1 MRNLKKSE
9 EIILLILTAALIG
22 LFYFQFVYKG
32 VIEARSRYDTSLLEA
47 ETFDFN
53 FAAPQ
58 AVEGDTTVRR
68 EVSATFSAAS
78 YEKSRQMLNDLYHC
92 EYRCLIGD
100 ISMNPSGSSRDED
113 SNLANGPVQVSFT
126 VTFFETLY
134 GAESQEGINLLDAEN
149 R

>member
-9 EIILLILTAALIG
+9 EIILLILTAVLIG

-32 VIEARSRYDTSLLEA
+32 VIEARSQYDTSLLETQLTIYQAKLASMKSMEQEIESGKNAATGMVATYNNQKQEIIALNNIFAEA

-78 YEKSRQMLNDLYHC
+78 YEK
-92 EYRCLIGD
+92 
-100 ISMNPSGSSRDED
+100 
-113 SNLANGPVQVSFT
+113 AT
-126 VTFFETLY
+126 
-134 GAESQEGINLLDAEN
+134 DAE
-149 R
+149 RSVSLRVPMPDR